1 MMDMTSTYTLNNG
14 YEVPVVGFGTIIPD
28 GQETVTAVKKAIKNG
43 YRLIDTAEIYGNEV
57 SVGQGIREAMAENNL
72 KREDVLVSTKAW
84 HSHRG
89 YQQTLQAFNA
99 SLDKLGLDYV
109 DIYLIHWPANAKWHD
124 DWRELNADTW
134 RALEELYR
142 AGKIKAIGVSNFL
155 AHHLKALVEDS
166 EIKPMLNQI
175 EYHPGFAQTAAA
187 EYAQSQDI
195 QVEAW
200 SPFGGPDSN
209 VLQDATVNE
218 IAQKYGKQPSQVIL
232 RWLIQKNIIPLA
244 KSTSDAHMQAN
255 LDDFDF
261 ALTSAEMQ
269 VIDEAPYSGGFQ
281 FDPDTA
287 RS

>member
-1 MMDMTSTYTLNNG
+1 MDMTTTYTLNNG
-14 YEVPVVGFGTIIPD
+14 YQIPVVGFGTIIPD
-28 GQETVTAVKKAIKNG
+28 GPATVTAVKDAIKSG

-57 SVGQGIREAMAENNL
+57 SVGQGIREAMAENHL
-72 KREDVLVSTKAW
+72 KREDILVSTKAW

-89 YQQTLQAFNA
+89 YEQTLQAFNE
-99 SLDKLGLDYV
+99 SLAKLGLDYV
-109 DIYLIHWPANAKWHD
+109 DIYLIHWPANAKWHA
-124 DWRELNADTW
+124 DWRQLNADTW

-155 AHHLKALVEDS
+155 AHHLEALIADS
-166 EIKPMLNQI
+166 DIKPMINQL

-187 EYAQSQDI
+187 EYAQSQDV

-209 VLQDATVNE
+209 VLQDETVNA
-218 IAQKYGKQPSQVIL
+218 IAAKHGKQPSQVIL
-232 RWLIQKNIIPLA
+232 RWLIQKQIVPLT
-244 KSTSDAHMQAN
+244 KSTSPAHMRDN
-255 LDDFDF
+255 LADFDF
-261 ALTSAEMQ
+261 ELTPAEMQ
-269 VIDEAPYSGGFQ
+269 AIDEAPYSGGFQ

>member
-1 MMDMTSTYTLNNG
+1 M
-14 YEVPVVGFGTIIPD
+14 I
-28 GQETVTAVKKAIKNG
+28 AVKDAIKSG

-72 KREDVLVSTKAW
+72 KREDILVSTKAW

-89 YQQTLQAFNA
+89 YEQTLQAFNA

-134 RALEELYR
+134 RALEEFYR

-166 EIKPMLNQI
+166 AIKPMLNQI
-175 EYHPGFAQTAAA
+175 EYHPGFAQMEAA

-209 VLQDATVNE
+209 VLQDVTVNR
-218 IAQKYGKQPSQVIL
+218 IADKYGKQPSQVIL
-232 RWLIQKNIIPLA
+232 RWLIQKNIIPLT
-244 KSTSDAHMQAN
+244 KSTSMTHMQAN
-255 LDDFDF
+255 LNDFDF
-261 ALTSAEMQ
+261 ELTTDEMQ
-269 VIDEAPYSGGFQ
+269 EIDEAPYSGGFQ